1 MISSRL
7 TRRDSLLFVY
17 GTLRPF
23 VDIEMA
29 KWLRSNARYLGS
41 AATPG
46 RLYDLG
52 AYPGMKVA
60 RGRRERVVGDVYRI
74 TNTRVFRVLDR
85 HEARFVRERCVVNL
99 ARGGRKI
106 AWTYRYRHR
115 VASAGRIASGDYRIH
130 RSGSS

>member
-29 KWLRSNARYLGS
+29 RWLREHARYLG
-41 AATPG
+41 AATTPG

-52 AYPGMKVA
+52 AYPGMRVA
-60 RGRRERVVGDVYRI
+60 RGRRERVVGDVFRI

-85 HEARFVRERCVVNL
+85 YEARFVRERCVVQL
-99 ARGGRKI
+99 ARGGRKL
-106 AWTYRYRHR
+106 AWVYRYRYG
-115 VASAGRIASGDYRIH
+115 VASAARIVSGDYRVH
-130 RSGSS
+130 RH